1 MRHIVDSYYILQKQT
16 SPMMIQNFKD
26 LATSQKKKDTLDI
39 LESGLEAAMPENILP
54 KFVTPNEIMVAGES
68 LKLDQFSNIYT
79 VAFGKAAD
87 SMTRAINAIIP
98 IKGGIIVIPKG
109 SRSKIK
115 GKKFQIFNAGHPKPN
130 QISIKA
136 AKEVVKFLQNRR
148 ENDLVIFQVSGGA
161 SALLALPEK
170 ITLND
175 KIHVTDLLLRS
186 GATIQEFNCIRKHL
200 SKIKG
205 GRLVKN
211 LKCHGISL
219 VMSDVERDDLS
230 AIASGT
236 TYMDDT
242 TFVDALNIIKKYRL
256 ENKIP
261 LEVLHVLKNGV
272 DEKIPETPK
281 KEKIKNYIV
290 ANNDDCL
297 KAMEAKAKKLGYKV
311 KKIQIFG
318 NIKEAVKIIIK
329 NIPEEQENCLVF
341 GGETTVEVI
350 GKGSGGRSQELV
362 LRILKNTQQ
371 LSKVCIAALGTDGID
386 GNTLF
391 AGAITENVKI
401 EPTIVKEFL
410 KNNDSGRY
418 FQKQKSNIVT
428 GFTHSNLMDIGIV
441 LK

>member
-1 MRHIVDSYYILQKQT
+1 MN
-16 SPMMIQNFKD
+16 PFCMMIQNFNE
-26 LATSQKKKDTLDI
+26 LATSQKKKDTLEI
-39 LESGLEAAMPENILP
+39 LESGLEASKPENILP
-54 KFVTPNEIMVAGES
+54 KFVTASKIIADKEILNIE
-68 LKLDQFSNIYT
+68 KFSDIYT

-87 SMTRAINAIIP
+87 SMTRAINAIIS
-98 IKGGIIVIPKG
+98 IKGGIVVIPKG

-115 GKKFQIFNAGHPKPN
+115 GKKFQIFNAGHPKPD
-130 QISIKA
+130 QISVKA
-136 AKEVVKFLQNRR
+136 AKEVIKFLQNRKKD
-148 ENDLVIFQVSGGA
+148 ELVIFLVSGGS
-161 SALLALPEK
+161 SALLALPDK

-175 KIHVTDLLLRS
+175 KIYVTDLLLKS
-186 GATIQEFNCIRKHL
+186 GATIQEFNCVRKHL

-205 GRLVKN
+205 GKLINN

-219 VMSDVERDDLS
+219 VMSDVEGDDLS

-236 TYMDDT
+236 TYMDNT
-242 TFVDALNIIKKYRL
+242 TFVDALDIIKKYKL
-256 ENKIP
+256 KNKIP
-261 LEVLHVLKNGV
+261 LEVLQVLRDGV
-272 DEKIPETPK
+272 NEQIPETPK

-311 KKIQIFG
+311 KKTQIFG

-362 LRILKNTQQ
+362 LRILKNTQKANR
-371 LSKVCIAALGTDGID
+371 LSIAAIGTDGID

-391 AGAITENVKI
+391 AGAITENIKM
-401 EPTIVKEFL
+401 EPSILKEFL
-410 KNNDSGRY
+410 INSDSGRF
-418 FQKQKSNIVT
+418 FQKQKSNITT
-428 GFTHSNLMDIGIV
+428 GFTHTNLMDIGLV
-441 LK
+441 LQ